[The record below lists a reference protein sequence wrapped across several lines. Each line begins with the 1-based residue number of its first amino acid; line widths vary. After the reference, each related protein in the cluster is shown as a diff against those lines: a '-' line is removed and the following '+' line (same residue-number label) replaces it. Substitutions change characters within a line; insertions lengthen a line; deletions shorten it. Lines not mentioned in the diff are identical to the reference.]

1 MDRKIDFSEWDRIL
15 KPAPLYYQDAEHAF
29 PVWHL
34 ISKMAISSGMPEKG
48 IEIGQGRCWE
58 AVGWQ
63 LFKFLRNNKNSPYL
77 FEVEFQEASMPG
89 MIDMIDQFYEARI
102 VIHGR
107 PRSNHIWV
115 EFPRKDADREVEE

>member
-1 MDRKIDFSEWDRIL
+1 MNRKIDFSEWGRIL
-15 KPAPLYYQDAEHAF
+15 KPAPLYYLDAEHAF

-34 ISKMAISSGMPEKG
+34 IGKMAISSCMPKKY
-48 IEIGQGRCWE
+48 IEIGQGRCRE
-58 AVGWQ
+58 AVG
-63 LFKFLRNNKNSPYL
+63 LRLIEFLRNNKNSPYL

-89 MIDMIDQFYEARI
+89 MIDGIDQFYEARI

-115 EFPRKDADREVEE
+115 EFPREEAEA